1 MPKAGFIVT
10 RISFCM
16 LAASMLGAA
25 MLAAPAAGQT
35 STCPSSGKCFAVV
48 VSPPSSTGGSAS
60 FSFAITNE
68 ASTQT
73 LGSVQI
79 TALAGFVITS
89 APGATSVTPS
99 SVLFINLNLQ
109 PGATT
114 STPLTV
120 NVTPSS
126 SGAGT
131 YQWGIK
137 AKQSNDFNGSGNDF
151 QLDPASVGLT
161 GSISSCSSSTCSASA
176 SSATTS
182 GSVTT
187 SSAPPGDFITTGIE
201 SASIVNYNCN
211 TYLPVSDAFSFNVFK
226 STGAVDSSV
235 LLNGTLR
242 IHKSTVI
249 ASGHTG
255 ASSWQICYAVPAPM
269 SFPAQPGTTGQTVIG
284 GVTYNT
290 GQLLD
295 CPNTNPQQSAPCVQM
310 RNKNNAGDVIVTFLA
325 VGDPVMKG

>member
-48 VSPPSSTGGSAS
+48 VSQGGSAS

-89 APGATSVTPS
+89 APGAASVSPDGS
-99 SVLFINLNLQ
+99 SALFINLNLA

-120 NVTPSS
+120 NVKPSS
-126 SGAGT
+126 SGAKT
-131 YQWGIK
+131 YQWGIQ
-137 AKQSNDFNGSGNDF
+137 AKQSNDFKGTGNDF
-151 QLDPASVGLT
+151 QLDSAASVGLT
-161 GSISSCSSSTCSASA
+161 GSISSCSSSTCSGSA

-187 SSAPPGDFITTGIE
+187 SSAPPDDFITTGIE
-201 SASIVNYNCN
+201 SASIVNYDCI
-211 TYLPVSDAFSFNVFK
+211 TYLPVSDAFSFDVFK
-226 STGAVDSSV
+226 STGAVDSGV

-242 IHKSTVI
+242 IFKSSVI

-269 SFPAQPGTTGQTVIG
+269 TFPAQPGTTGTTMIG

-295 CPNTNPQQSAPCVQM
+295 CPNTNPQQSAPCVQS

-325 VGDPVMKG
+325 KGDPVVKG